1 MIDEQ
6 IKSIVQRYCGIDL
19 NILGSPLLQQ
29 TLRHRMLETGTARDS
44 EYVALLTRS
53 DDEVQC
59 LVNELTVPETWFF
72 RDEKPF
78 ELLAKWGSEE
88 RLHKVNSGKLL
99 KILSVPCASG
109 EEPYSIAITLLE
121 TGFMPGQF
129 HIDALDINTHALAL
143 AECGIYGQ
151 KSFRSKNKHSMLYF
165 ETVENGNVA
174 IDSLVKKTV
183 TLWHGD
189 VLKTPLLVQA
199 EHYDVIFC
207 RNLLIYFDKQT
218 QQRAAVLLEKS
229 LVADG
234 LLFLGHAETNCVG
247 TMDVVKNSPG
257 TFCLKKRTPT
267 TKMTRVAKSTPKS
280 EVQGAELEVPDLL
293 NVALTT
299 APVLKN
305 LSLEAIEA
313 VYQAGHIIEAAQ
325 YCEAFIAL
333 HPDSP
338 FAYFILGLIRKA
350 SGNDALAESL
360 LRKTVY
366 LDPKHHR
373 AMVELA
379 NMSEQQ
385 GDKQSALQW
394 RARASR
400 VSAND

>member
-6 IKSIVQRYCGIDL
+6 IKNIVQQYCGIDL
-19 NILGSPLLQQ
+19 NILGSPLVQQ
-29 TLRHRMLETGTARDS
+29 TLRHRMFETGTVRDS
-44 EYVALLTRS
+44 EYAALLMRS

-59 LVNELTVPETWFF
+59 LVNELSVPETWFF

-78 ELLAKWGSEE
+78 EWLAKWGSEE

-121 TGFMPGQF
+121 TGFTPAQF

-143 AECGIYGQ
+143 AESGIYGQ
-151 KSFRSKNKHSMLYF
+151 KSFRSKRQHSIRYF
-165 ETVENGNVA
+165 KAVENGTVA

-199 EHYDVIFC
+199 KHYDVIFC

-218 QQRAAVLLEKS
+218 QQRVAVLLEKA

-257 TFCLKKRTPT
+257 TFCLKKRTPKT
-267 TKMTRVAKSTPKS
+267 RMARVAKSTPKS
-280 EVQGAELEVPDLL
+280 EVQGAELRVPDLIK
-293 NVALTT
+293 VGLTT
-299 APVLKN
+299 APVLKD
-305 LSLEAIEA
+305 LSLKSIETA
-313 VYQAGHIIEAAQ
+313 YQMGHIVEAAH

-338 FAYFILGLIRKA
+338 LAYFILGLIRQA

-360 LRKTVY
+360 FRKTIY

-373 AMVELA
+373 AMMKLA
-379 NMSEQQ
+379 NMAERQ

-400 VSAND
+400 VSADG